1 MNVLIDAAAL
11 AQLIEV
17 TAAAEAATPTGGGPL
32 LVILDVRWALGRTD
46 GEDRYLAG
54 HLPGAVFVDLEHD
67 LAGPPSAAQ
76 GRHPLP
82 DLARLQDAA
91 RRWGLSRGS
100 RVVVYDDAGALSAA
114 RAWWLLR
121 WAGLEHVLILDGGLA
136 AWRSADLPVETGPTR
151 PSPGDVVLS
160 PGHLPVMDADEV
172 AAVVI
177 EDSQEYARYGG
188 GDGEV
193 LMLDARAGERY
204 RGEVEPVDP
213 VAGHIPGALSAPTA
227 ANLDD
232 EGRFLDADVLHRR
245 FVDLGVGDDLTVV
258 SYCGSGVTAA
268 HQVAALAIAGFDRV
282 ALYPGSWSQW
292 CADPRRPV
300 ATGEPPPHD
309 QLNES
314 RTPA

>member
-1 MNVLIDAAAL
+1 VNVLIDATDL

-17 TAAAEAATPTGGGPL
+17 TAAAEAAARTGTGHL
-32 LVILDVRWALGRTD
+32 LVILDVRWALGMTD
-46 GEDRYLAG
+46 GHDRYLAG
-54 HLPGAVFVDLEHD
+54 HLPGAVFVDLEHE
-67 LAGPPSAAQ
+67 LAGPPSPAQ

-82 DLARLQDAA
+82 DPARLQDAA

-100 RVVVYDDAGALSAA
+100 RVVVYDDGGAMSAA

-136 AWRSADLPVETGPTR
+136 AWRSAGLPLETGEVSR
-151 PSPGDVVLS
+151 SPGDVALS

-177 EDSQEYARYGG
+177 EDLQEYGRYGG
-188 GDGEV
+188 DDADV

-204 RGEVEPVDP
+204 RGEIEPVDP

-227 ANLDD
+227 ANLDGD
-232 EGRFLDADVLHRR
+232 GRFLDPDVLHRR
-245 FVDLGVGDDLTVV
+245 FLDLGVGDDLTVV

-300 ATGEPPPHD
+300 ATGDPQP
-309 QLNES
+309 
-314 RTPA
+314 